1 MPPWHLWPR
10 SLLMRRRT
18 GVSKLPS
25 VYLSDFLS
33 IPVPNATLCT
43 IDLKLNY
50 VGVDVRKN
58 IANELR
64 AKVNK
69 TGARVVDLCC
79 GVGMSTRALES
90 AFHDG
95 ELVVG

>member
-1 MPPWHLWPR
+1 ME
-10 SLLMRRRT
+10 
-18 GVSKLPS
+18 VSKLPS
-25 VYLSDFLS
+25 VYLSVFLS
-33 IPVPNATLCT
+33 IPVPNTTLYT
-43 IDLKLNY
+43 FWSQIKL
-50 VGVDVRKN
+50 GVDVRKN

>member
-1 MPPWHLWPR
+1 L
-10 SLLMRRRT
+10 
-18 GVSKLPS
+18 VQIKL
-25 VYLSDFLS
+25 
-33 IPVPNATLCT
+33 
-43 IDLKLNY
+43 
-50 VGVDVRKN
+50 GVDVRKN